1 MWKIIIVFILFSIIA
16 KFPVLAFHCYLDT
29 TGSPPPKEGE
39 PLLLDNFKVFDCNLM
54 KSKDAKVRF
63 FQIFDFFR
71 YWYFVTALYDEN
83 WCQKW
88 TDYKKLLSR
97 AAKAWRLW
105 NRRSW
110 QYILLLLCWLLQWCK
125 TRITNCR
132 LCCYCV
138 TLLFDLRNII
148 CRFFLQNVNYLNV
161 VKKTVVERLRECLK
175 IVPLKEM
182 RWRPNL
188 YLKRLKPSFSLSSL
202 EQVIILAKNI
212 DLSILT
218 LHQNS
223 VLDWPMLINWKIASF
238 VLYNWVEIEIH

>member
-63 FQIFDFFR
+63 FLNVFDFFKH
-71 YWYFVTALYDEN
+71 WYFVTALRDEN

-97 AAKAWRLW
+97 AANAWRLW

-125 TRITNCR
+125 IRITNFQCR
-132 LCCYCV
+132 LCCDCV
-138 TLLFDLRNII
+138 TLLFDMRNII
-148 CRFFLQNVNYLNV
+148 RRVFLPNG
-161 VKKTVVERLRECLK
+161 VKKTWLKGCVSGTKLFRLR
-175 IVPLKEM
+175 
-182 RWRPNL
+182 
-188 YLKRLKPSFSLSSL
+188 
-202 EQVIILAKNI
+202 
-212 DLSILT
+212 
-218 LHQNS
+218 
-223 VLDWPMLINWKIASF
+223 
-238 VLYNWVEIEIH
+238 IH